1 MDAELENKYFEWLYS
16 KIELPHRP
24 YWSLARKLHKKEFV
38 WLVANDDNRVE
49 DGRELRYVFSYETG
63 TMLTPAWHSFG
74 VSMLEVL
81 IALSERLAFLAE
93 RTPREWF
100 WELMAN
106 LDLEQFSDER
116 YTKRKE
122 REIDRILD
130 RVIWRTYSYS
140 GEGGLF
146 PLEFPTQDQ
155 RKVELWYQMNAYI
168 VAQY

>member
-16 KIELPHRP
+16 RVELPHHP
-24 YWSLARKLHKKEFV
+24 CWSLARQLHKKEFIWIV
-38 WLVANDDNRVE
+38 PNDDNRVE
-49 DGRELRYVFSYETG
+49 DGRELRYVFSHETR
-63 TMLTPAWHSFG
+63 TMLTPDWHGFG
-74 VSMLEVL
+74 VSMLEML
-81 IALSERLAFLAE
+81 IALSERLAFQAE
-93 RTPREWF
+93 RTTREWF
-100 WELMAN
+100 WELMENVGLADY
-106 LDLEQFSDER
+106 LDAR

-130 RVIWRTYSYS
+130 RIIWRTYSYS

-146 PLEFPTQDQ
+146 PLEYPTQDQ